1 MINSLTTND
10 ERLNEMFLSTNTVEL
25 TDAQIDRATEL
36 SQRVPTEAQQWQLY
50 TNALGV
56 LGLEQWLQ
64 KRAPELSI
72 QSDWLSSQAFPENQ
86 PLVESIRQ
94 LQVNG
99 FHLYLLTSD
108 DIGATEFP
116 LPRMAIDHPS
126 EIPHLYV
133 LIEVLEELGQV
144 QVKGTVQQS
153 ELLHRLQSTD
163 ADSEHYWIDADW
175 FHSDPNQL
183 LLWLRCL
190 DPIALPRLTFQ
201 PAAVT
206 PQAQSTVLTSLT
218 QGAINVGV
226 WLSDRLDQFAQDLS
240 WTLLPPPTPTPVFRA
255 VRSPVEEFNTLFTG
269 LIQQGTINPPMG
281 TRGAYQNFELSGVPL
296 RLYAATWAI
305 PNTADWTLLLILGA
319 QVNQALPVGTRLQVR
334 DESQVLEEP
343 VLADQSQDYLFAQVI
358 GTGAEC
364 FWVTVTFSNG
374 ASLTLPPFTFVSDS
388 SEV

>member
-1 MINSLTTND
+1 MIYSLTTND
-10 ERLNEMFLSTNTVEL
+10 DRLNEMFLSTHTIEL
-25 TDAQIDRATEL
+25 TEAQIARAIEL
-36 SQRVPTEAQQWQLY
+36 SQRLPTEAQQWQLY
-50 TNALGV
+50 TSALGV

-72 QSDWLSSQAFPENQ
+72 QSDWLSDQSFPQNQ
-86 PLVESIRQ
+86 PFIESIRQ

-116 LPRMAIDHPS
+116 LPRIAIENPS

-144 QVKGTVQQS
+144 QIQGAIQQS
-153 ELLHRLQSTD
+153 ALVQRLQSTD
-163 ADSEHYWIDADW
+163 VDADHYWLDAEW
-175 FHSDPNQL
+175 FDSDPNQL

-190 DPIALPRLTFQ
+190 DPAALPRLTFQ
-201 PAAVT
+201 PTSDIA
-206 PQAQSTVLTSLT
+206 PQVPTNVLGPLT
-218 QGAINVGV
+218 QGAINVGA
-226 WLSDRLDQFAQDLS
+226 WLSDRLDQFAQELA

-255 VRSPVEEFNTLFTG
+255 MRSPVEEFNTLFTG

-281 TRGAYQNFELSGVPL
+281 TRGAYQNFELAGVPL

-319 QVNQALPVGTRLQVR
+319 QANQLLPIGTRLQVR

-343 VLADQSQDYLFAQVI
+343 VLGDRSQDYLFAQVI

-374 ASLTLPPFTFVSDS
+374 ASLTLPPFTFVPDAAA
-388 SEV
+388 